1 MADLERELAEAGNA
15 INQLHWRQLRGL
27 GVRLLTAAN
36 LRVRGQAA
44 WGVVNVSAGPDG
56 LFVPGDG
63 PPHLLLP
70 VIMDGALIDLVAFR
84 SGSPSDWMLRT
95 GLGWALG
102 MDRGLEPYT
111 WGDTPTVHETPLD
124 WLKADCRGL
133 SILDWSAPELHSLK
147 GIARLACA
155 TDGLAST
162 LRRHLTRD
170 PNLPEIFTAPMG
182 AERMAA

>member
-1 MADLERELAEAGNA
+1 MADLHRELKQAGCA
-15 INQLHWRQLRGL
+15 INILHLQHLLAL
-27 GVRLLTAAN
+27 GVRMRTAAN
-36 LRVRGQAA
+36 LECRGQAA
-44 WGVVNVSAGPDG
+44 WGVIRASAGEDG
-56 LFVPGDG
+56 LFIPGEG
-63 PPHLLLP
+63 ALHLLLP

-84 SGSPSDWMLRT
+84 SGSPADWMLRT

-102 MDRGLEPYT
+102 MDRSLEPYT

-124 WLKADCRGL
+124 WLRAGCAGL
-133 SILDWSAPELHSLK
+133 CVLDWSAPELHSLK
-147 GIARLACA
+147 GIASLACA

-170 PNLPEIFTAPMG
+170 PNLPEIFTAPQS